1 MLVNGYLIMVVMCVP
16 IENSLHSCRS
26 SSLSLSFPIFIM
38 LTFNEIKINKS
49 RLSLPL
55 LFVSNVFDSNVLF
68 VLVEEFVA
76 TFVNEQFGAPIECDF
91 FFYLVIIFS
100 NKTGQKK
107 EEEEN
112 EGMKSP
118 GN

>member
-1 MLVNGYLIMVVMCVP
+1 
-16 IENSLHSCRS
+16 
-26 SSLSLSFPIFIM
+26 M

-118 GN
+118 GNWTIYSTLKCVNIPIECSIWFD